1 MTATPYM
8 DEHVLEGACGL
19 YEQPQ
24 KVWKSFG
31 GVVTESDSTPST
43 PIFTQNEGVPKWLSF
58 LGSKAN
64 RYLRHVWVEHPRSGR
79 SGHPL
84 HVRFDKLSQKWLPE
98 LR

>member
-43 PIFTQNEGVPKWLSF
+43 PIFTQNEGVPK
-58 LGSKAN
+58 
-64 RYLRHVWVEHPRSGR
+64 
-79 SGHPL
+79 
-84 HVRFDKLSQKWLPE
+84 
-98 LR
+98 